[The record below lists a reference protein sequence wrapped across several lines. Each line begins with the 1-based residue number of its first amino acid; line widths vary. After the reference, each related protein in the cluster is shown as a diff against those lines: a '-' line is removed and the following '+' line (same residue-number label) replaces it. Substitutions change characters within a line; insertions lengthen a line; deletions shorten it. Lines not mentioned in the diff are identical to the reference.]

1 MGSAR
6 RQPKWR
12 CVSLLSARVT
22 SNCSRA
28 SEAIVVADHDLENR
42 AANGD
47 EAATKTLAAS
57 REGFSGIVS
66 AWDNA
71 VSLGKYAAQFR
82 FGLL

>member
-1 MGSAR
+1 
-6 RQPKWR
+6 
-12 CVSLLSARVT
+12 
-22 SNCSRA
+22 
-28 SEAIVVADHDLENR
+28 VADHDLENR